1 MGSKKTKSVGISG
14 GFTPTDLYCFRAVLY
29 QLYPP
34 IFYGSLNVIQPDV
47 RILKSAFRE
56 RVGYARQ
63 PNLAE
68 QVRWIAKQT
77 TQLTG
82 LFRFGQ
88 F

>member
-1 MGSKKTKSVGISG
+1 MGSKKAKSVGISG

-68 QVRWIAKQT
+68 RVRWIAEQT